1 MRCER
6 SRLRIRKSA
15 AVLCDRV
22 KSPPQAPPEA
32 PAGGEENF
40 AVSSGFKLDINGFY
54 VYLCYIRP
62 HTTSVHVDCA
72 RTLSHAC
79 AEFIARC
86 RRTLFV
92 PSGETV
98 SHCTCSPH
106 FTAPNK
112 KSRLT
117 ATLDFGAIWLPSPRV
132 LVVAAIHLHRLDV
145 RRASSC
151 AGDMWR
157 AAHGNSCNCTHDE
170 GSGSICVPD
179 EDLLIRERADN
190 S

>member
-1 MRCER
+1 MRPSCC
-6 SRLRIRKSA
+6 SGLRIRKRA
-15 AVLCDRV
+15 AGLCYRV
-22 KSPPQAPPEA
+22 KSPPQALPEA

-98 SHCTCSPH
+98 SLS
-106 FTAPNK
+106 
-112 KSRLT
+112 L
-117 ATLDFGAIWLPSPRV
+117 
-132 LVVAAIHLHRLDV
+132 IH
-145 RRASSC
+145 
-151 AGDMWR
+151 
-157 AAHGNSCNCTHDE
+157 
-170 GSGSICVPD
+170 I
-179 EDLLIRERADN
+179 
-190 S
+190 

>member
-1 MRCER
+1 MEAPPPETRTILFSVAICNLHSPISLPPTASGDLR
-6 SRLRIRKSA
+6 RWRALILSFDLKLASQRLPPSVTSK
-15 AVLCDRV
+15 RV
-22 KSPPQAPPEA
+22 KSPPQALPEA
-32 PAGGEENF
+32 HAGGEENF

-98 SHCTCSPH
+98 SHCTWTCSPGG
-106 FTAPNK
+106 
-112 KSRLT
+112 RGREC
-117 ATLDFGAIWLPSPRV
+117 AT
-132 LVVAAIHLHRLDV
+132 HQV
-145 RRASSC
+145 RGCCESAKWGQRNVQC
-151 AGDMWR
+151 GM
-157 AAHGNSCNCTHDE
+157 CN
-170 GSGSICVPD
+170 VQ
-179 EDLLIRERADN
+179 
-190 S
+190 

>member
-1 MRCER
+1 M
-6 SRLRIRKSA
+6 
-15 AVLCDRV
+15 

-98 SHCTCSPH
+98 SHLLTSLHCTEYEKPFNGHS
-106 FTAPNK
+106 
-112 KSRLT
+112 
-117 ATLDFGAIWLPSPRV
+117 
-132 LVVAAIHLHRLDV
+132 
-145 RRASSC
+145 
-151 AGDMWR
+151 
-157 AAHGNSCNCTHDE
+157 
-170 GSGSICVPD
+170 
-179 EDLLIRERADN
+179 
-190 S
+190 

>member
-1 MRCER
+1 MSSR
-6 SRLRIRKSA
+6 STIRWA
-15 AVLCDRV
+15 RCDRV
-22 KSPPQAPPEA
+22 GRRGSVCSENDICTTSTC
-32 PAGGEENF
+32 EEKF